1 LLHELRISNL
11 KSFRGAHR
19 VPLAPLT
26 LIYGSNSAGKST
38 LIQALLLLKQTIEGS
53 DPEQPELVVR
63 GALADLGSIPGIM
76 HEHDVSRTL
85 SLGLTIDPSI
95 PRYGSLLGSQ
105 PRRYTFSFKWDAAAH
120 VVRQT
125 GASLGLG
132 DDDFLS
138 YTRRRGPA
146 VAQSPDQLR
155 RRQFPFRIGR
165 QDARETFVQWMASA
179 MRARPGLGR
188 TPRAEI
194 APQIEAAVK
203 ELLKHGTFGAA
214 PWTIMPSYPRLTFS
228 KGSVSGQKVGDLR
241 DIIERFEILWRQ
253 LTNQFRTDLAAA
265 MDSIVYLGPLRRP
278 PARFHLISG
287 AHRAS
292 VGREGEFL
300 AEILSRRSD
309 VLADVND
316 WLTQLEIP
324 YSLEASRVRESD
336 IGTAIG
342 DVVVL
347 VLTDQ
352 RSGIQVSP
360 GDVGFGISQLLPIIV
375 QTQIGR
381 RNVVLVEQPEIHVH
395 PRLQA
400 EVADLFVAATQRFDN
415 QLVVETH
422 SEHIMLRVQ
431 RLVRKKQI
439 DPEHVAVLY
448 VDTSDDGTSTVL
460 RLRLGND
467 GSFIDEWPRGF
478 FEERFNELFRS

>member
-1 LLHELRISNL
+1 
-11 KSFRGAHR
+11 

-26 LIYGSNSAGKST
+26 LIYGANSAGKST
-38 LIQALLLLKQTIEGS
+38 LIQALLLLKQTVEGS

-63 GALADLGSIPGIM
+63 GALADLGSIPGLI
-76 HEHDVSRTL
+76 HEHDVTRTL

-95 PRYGSLLGSQ
+95 PRHNSLLGSQ

-125 GASLGLG
+125 GASLGLA
-132 DDDFLS
+132 DDDLLS

-165 QDARETFVQWMASA
+165 QDARETFVRWMAGT
-179 MRARPGLGR
+179 MRTRPGLIGR
-188 TPRAEI
+188 GTRAEI
-194 APQIEAAVK
+194 AGHIDEAVE
-203 ELLKHGTFGAA
+203 ELLRYGTFSAA
-214 PWTIMPSYPRLTFS
+214 PWTIMPSYPRLTFG
-228 KGSVSGQKVGDLR
+228 KGSKIMKPKFGGLNVL
-241 DIIERFEILWRQ
+241 ERFEILWRQ
-253 LTNQFRTDLAAA
+253 ATNQFRTDLAAA

-300 AEILSRRSD
+300 AEILSRRTD
-309 VLADVND
+309 ALADVND

-324 YSLEASRVRESD
+324 YSLAASRVRESD

-375 QTQIGR
+375 QSQIGR
-381 RNVVLVEQPEIHVH
+381 RNVILVEQPEIHVH

-415 QLVVETH
+415 QLIVETH
-422 SEHIMLRVQ
+422 SEHLMLRT
-431 RLVRKKQI
+431 RKTNTQTA
-439 DPEHVAVLY
+439 D
-448 VDTSDDGTSTVL
+448 
-460 RLRLGND
+460 
-467 GSFIDEWPRGF
+467 
-478 FEERFNELFRS
+478 RS